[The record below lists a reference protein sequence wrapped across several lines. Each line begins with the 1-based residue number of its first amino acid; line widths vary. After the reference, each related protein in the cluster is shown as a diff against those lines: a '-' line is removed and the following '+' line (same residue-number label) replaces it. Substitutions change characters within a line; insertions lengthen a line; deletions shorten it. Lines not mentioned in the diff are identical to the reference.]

1 MNLSE
6 NTQKADSAEDESWAE
21 EHPEELLHAAIK
33 LKRRGMIV
41 HEVASLCYDATTC
54 DCYAVKDE
62 DGICS
67 ALSYDIETDG
77 IIKSTTFEWTDKRDA
92 SFKQDTEAD
101 FRKRFDAS
109 RWKTPWVGGFSVVL
123 KFLARSLWRTHPS
136 RAVACLGA
144 VSVGSRRRPSER
156 SPSTPPRV

>member
-1 MNLSE
+1 MAMNLSE
-6 NTQKADSAEDESWAE
+6 NTQKADSAEDPSWAE

-41 HEVASLCYDATTC
+41 HEVASLCYESTRC

-77 IIKSTTFEWTDKRDA
+77 IIKSTTFEWTDKVDFTRKLVECLSHLDSSAWVIVLEEGYLNKQWIAIEVLVPIIEKGFKELGRSDDA
-92 SFKQDTEAD
+92 TE
-101 FRKRFDAS
+101 
-109 RWKTPWVGGFSVVL
+109 WL
-123 KFLARSLWRTHPS
+123 KLRL
-136 RAVACLGA
+136 
-144 VSVGSRRRPSER
+144 E
-156 SPSTPPRV
+156 

>member
-6 NTQKADSAEDESWAE
+6 NTPKADSAEDESWAE

-41 HEVASLCYDATTC
+41 HEVASLCYESTTC
-54 DCYAVKDE
+54 DCYAVKDA

-77 IIKSTTFEWTDKRDA
+77 IIKSTTFEWTDKVDFTHKLVECLIHLDSSAWVIVLEEGYLNKQWIAIEVLLPIIEKGFKELGRSDDA
-92 SFKQDTEAD
+92 KE
-101 FRKRFDAS
+101 
-109 RWKTPWVGGFSVVL
+109 WL
-123 KFLARSLWRTHPS
+123 KLRL
-136 RAVACLGA
+136 
-144 VSVGSRRRPSER
+144 E
-156 SPSTPPRV
+156 